1 MNEEEDRDWIGLY
14 SWEEINEKHVTQLS
28 TSGCGAT
35 AVVNVLLLL
44 NLVRKDQL
52 QDIDWSVCILR
63 NRANSSPIFPYL
75 LSRHN
80 AGCTGEELIQS
91 MHLLFER
98 NRSLFTHAP
107 TISGRFF
114 SYRDIQDRSITE
126 FLAEHIQQGHVPIAT
141 MNLQLLGNDAWH
153 HQIIFAVSTSQ
164 RIIHMLNP
172 LDEYPEPLVQ
182 RLISTQNIL
191 LVRRNDV
198 MSRLTAEVREYA
210 SSYYHIILEREEKK
224 KLGILTK
231 EQIIEEETADEEIHR
246 RLYGDSI
253 FLEDP
258 WKSFHIIRQITMMI
272 NQPDIAYLVIPAAYT
287 GGFAIFESS
296 P

>member
-1 MNEEEDRDWIGLY
+1 
-14 SWEEINEKHVTQLS
+14 
-28 TSGCGAT
+28 
-35 AVVNVLLLL
+35 
-44 NLVRKDQL
+44 
-52 QDIDWSVCILR
+52 
-63 NRANSSPIFPYL
+63 
-75 LSRHN
+75 
-80 AGCTGEELIQS
+80 
-91 MHLLFER
+91 
-98 NRSLFTHAP
+98 
-107 TISGRFF
+107 
-114 SYRDIQDRSITE
+114 
-126 FLAEHIQQGHVPIAT
+126 
-141 MNLQLLGNDAWH
+141 
-153 HQIIFAVSTSQ
+153 
-164 RIIHMLNP
+164 
-172 LDEYPEPLVQ
+172 
-182 RLISTQNIL
+182 
-191 LVRRNDV
+191 

-231 EQIIEEETADEEIHR
+231 EQIIEEEIADEEVHR